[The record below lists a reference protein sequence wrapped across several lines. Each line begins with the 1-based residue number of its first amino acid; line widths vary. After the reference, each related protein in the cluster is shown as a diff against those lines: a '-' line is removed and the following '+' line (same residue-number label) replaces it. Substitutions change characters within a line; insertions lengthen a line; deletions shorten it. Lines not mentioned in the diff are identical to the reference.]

1 MIIGNPTARAKAV
14 RIAGGHV
21 IIESGKTETLDNPLS
36 EADVARYKAVG
47 LTFPTARQKLTR
59 RRHSPPCQLAKNN
72 HRAGCH
78 GPPIHW
84 SVT

>member
-36 EADVARYKAVG
+36 DEDVLRYKAVG
-47 LTFPTARQKLTR
+47 LTFPTPNQAEALTKAEADAAQ
-59 RRHSPPCQLAKNN
+59 PAMPTGKK
-72 HRAGCH
+72 
-78 GPPIHW
+78 
-84 SVT
+84 

>member
-21 IIESGKTETLDNPLS
+21 IIEQGKTETLDNPLS

-47 LTFPTARQKLTR
+47 LTFPTAKAEAD
-59 RRHSPPCQLAKNN
+59 AKV
-72 HRAGCH
+72 AQPAMPTGKK
-78 GPPIHW
+78 
-84 SVT
+84 

>member
-21 IIESGKTETLDNPLS
+21 IIEPGKTETLDNPLS

-47 LTFPTARQKLTR
+47 LTFPTAKAAQTAMPTGK
-59 RRHSPPCQLAKNN
+59 K
-72 HRAGCH
+72 
-78 GPPIHW
+78 
-84 SVT
+84 